1 MSVEQGKK
9 VVKDGQYLKA
19 RTKQFALEIIRLY
32 VSLPKKTEALVMG
45 KQLLRSGTSVG
56 AHYREAQRARSNAE
70 VISKFEGGMQ
80 ELEEALYWL
89 ELLEESRIVPGGQ
102 IADLYKE
109 AGELMAIM
117 VASVRTVKARG
128 SSLRS

>member
-45 KQLLRSGTSVG
+45 KQLLERHLGRCPLSRSS
-56 AHYREAQRARSNAE
+56 
-70 VISKFEGGMQ
+70 
-80 ELEEALYWL
+80 
-89 ELLEESRIVPGGQ
+89 
-102 IADLYKE
+102 
-109 AGELMAIM
+109 
-117 VASVRTVKARG
+117 ASTIQCRVYQ
-128 SSLRS
+128 